1 MSNIFK
7 LLSEFNA
14 WSTVFRIFLAVVL
27 GGLVGLE
34 RGHHGRAAGLRTHI
48 LVCLGAAMSAMVGI
62 YSVSVLN
69 LSGDPMRIG
78 AQVVS
83 GIGFLG
89 VGTIII
95 RNRRQVTGLTT
106 AAGLWATASMGLAIG
121 VGYYIAALGG
131 FLAVILTM
139 ELFIYLEKS
148 VKGKVTYSCYIEL
161 SDAEGVNTL
170 YDEIKSFVSSADV
183 IPAKS
188 GMHAHVGLEVVAESS
203 SDYDAVMEK
212 ARSRNDIIIS
222 LPLNN

>member
-1 MSNIFK
+1 MSNI
-7 LLSEFNA
+7 LEILYGLNA
-14 WSTVFRIFLAVVL
+14 WSTVFRIFLAVLL

-48 LVCLGAAMSAMVGI
+48 LVCLGAAMSAMVGL
-62 YSVSVLN
+62 YVVTVLS

-78 AQVVS
+78 AQVIS

-106 AAGLWATASMGLAIG
+106 AAGLWATASIGLAIG

-131 FLAVILTM
+131 FLAVMLTM

-161 SDAEGVNTL
+161 SNVDGVNPL
-170 YDEIKSFVSSADV
+170 YEEVKDHVSFAEV

-188 GMHAHVGLEVVAESS
+188 GISTHVGLELMSDSS
-203 SDYDAVMEK
+203 SDYDIVVEIMQ
-212 ARSRNDIIIS
+212 RNKDIVIS
-222 LPLNN
+222 LPMNN